1 MSERS
6 ISRTPAVLAALA
18 LASALG
24 ACSQGPSEAY
34 RGPGWYLQRP
44 YIVIAGGPAVV
55 GGPFSYDECEAQRM
69 KLSNS
74 ENYLCSREIKRPQK
88 FGIQ

>member
-6 ISRTPAVLAALA
+6 IFRAPAVLAALA
-18 LASALG
+18 LASGLA
-24 ACSQGPSEAY
+24 ACSQGPSDAY

-44 YIVIAGGPAVV
+44 YIVIAGGPSTV
-55 GGPFSYDECEAQRM
+55 GGPFTYDECEAKRM
-69 KLSNS
+69 QLPNS
-74 ENYLCSREIKRPQK
+74 ENYLCSREIKKPQK